1 MSGAPRLNYGD
12 LHKTYFM
19 EPIYLTADDLTCQDT
34 HLQNIIIM
42 NSNHYWDCEQPQQEE
57 EPEVL
62 YA

>member
-1 MSGAPRLNYGD
+1 
-12 LHKTYFM
+12 M